1 MRIKKGDVWE
11 AYMDDEYALVYSF
24 EVLAELKNGAVAAI
38 KLPIGK
44 SFKFPEHYKSHN
56 SIYLFDR
63 DGVSFDKKG
72 ECQFVFDLRS
82 STKKTLFRGRKNQK

>member
-1 MRIKKGDVWE
+1 
-11 AYMDDEYALVYSF
+11 MDDEYALVFSF
-24 EVLAELKNGAVAAI
+24 EVLAELKNGAVVAI

-44 SFKFPEHYKSHN
+44 SFKFPEDYKSHN
-56 SIYLFDR
+56 CVSVYLFDR

-72 ECQFVFDLRS
+72 ECQFVFDRRS